1 VTANSA
7 NAGGTVT
14 GALLDVS
21 ALATSDYTLLF
32 NGGTSYTLSRESD
45 GQTTA
50 IDTLGASPFTTAAID
65 GFSLT
70 ITAGAVAGDSF
81 RVRPVADSAA
91 LMSVAITSSFQV
103 AAAAPVHGL
112 TSLTNSGDG
121 AISDVTV
128 SGVTNLPLSGAPVSG
143 DITITFDA
151 LNNELNLVP
160 DPFAESP
167 LSYTPAAESAG
178 KTFTVLGGDVT
189 FTVSGVPANGDTF
202 ILSHNAGGVADNRNA
217 LALAGIQLAGTLE
230 AGTATLQEA
239 YGQLITSVG
248 VQTRGAQIT
257 GETFSS
263 LLEQAQADRESTA
276 GVNLDEEAADLIR
289 FQQAYQ
295 AAARVVTIADSL
307 FQTVLDAVR
316 R

>member
-1 VTANSA
+1 MTRRPI
-7 NAGGTVT
+7 T
-14 GALLDVS
+14 GEREMTCSILNLVE
-21 ALATSDYTLLF
+21 
-32 NGGTSYTLSRESD
+32 NVVGLSGNVE
-45 GQTTA
+45 T
-50 IDTLGASPFTTAAID
+50 
-65 GFSLT
+65 
-70 ITAGAVAGDSF
+70 
-81 RVRPVADSAA
+81 RVRNI
-91 LMSVAITSSFQV
+91 LEI
-103 AAAAPVHGL
+103 L
-112 TSLTNSGDG
+112 LLR
-121 AISDVTV
+121 SDVRT
-128 SGVTNLPLSGAPVSG
+128 
-143 DITITFDA
+143 TFDA